1 MLKPK
6 RANKAKEEIAAEMK
20 RKAEIEHQ
28 KKLVRAMFPILNSVE
43 SIYDAQTVVN
53 ALSGFI
59 KADMEDKIA
68 ELKVSDLE
76 IDLKKEDDGAIKTA
90 ILELQELFSKEGADD
105 ASKLLER
112 FGSMLSTFSSR
123 EFMKKPMD
131 SIKPDDFIA

>member
-1 MLKPK
+1 MATK
-6 RANKAKEEIAAEMK
+6 RINKAKEEIAAEMK

-28 KKLVRAMFPILNSVE
+28 KKLVRAMFPILDSVE

-59 KADMEDKIA
+59 KADMEDKLSQ
-68 ELKVSDLE
+68 LKVSDME
-76 IDLKKEDDGAIKTA
+76 IDLKKEEDGPIKTA
-90 ILELQELFSKEGADD
+90 ILELQELFSKEGAED

-112 FGSMLSTFSSR
+112 FGAMLSQFSSR
-123 EFMKKPMD
+123 EYMKNPMT